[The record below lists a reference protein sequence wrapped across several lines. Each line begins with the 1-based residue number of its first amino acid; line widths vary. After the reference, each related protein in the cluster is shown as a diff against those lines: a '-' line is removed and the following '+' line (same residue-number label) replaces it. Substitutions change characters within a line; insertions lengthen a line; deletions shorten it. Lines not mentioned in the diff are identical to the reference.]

1 VQHEYHTTYNMHKN
15 SHDKF
20 DDMISQIVKT
30 WYINPK
36 KNCHDNMKPSW
47 IDIINKKLSSH
58 YQKNEKLSST

>member
-1 VQHEYHTTYNMHKN
+1 VQHEYHTTNMHKN

-30 WYINPK
+30 WYINK
-36 KNCHDNMKPSW
+36 QKNYHDNMKPSW